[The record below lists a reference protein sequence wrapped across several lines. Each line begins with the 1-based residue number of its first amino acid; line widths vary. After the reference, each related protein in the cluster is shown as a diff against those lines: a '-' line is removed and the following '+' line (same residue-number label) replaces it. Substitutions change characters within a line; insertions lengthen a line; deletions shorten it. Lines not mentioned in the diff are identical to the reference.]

1 MVILPV
7 MERIARL
14 VSELHPFLASLA
26 QHFIR
31 SNFFGARVL
40 FEVSLALRFSPGPSR
55 CLGRRLNGRC
65 DVVIA
70 FTTIITSLFFIGS
83 LRGHPSRR
91 HMRQKFRNDE
101 SNGILLVCLRSLAAF
116 PAVNEPWAHHVRP
129 YWIQRHPLVTSSAE
143 SAMGL
148 HFATVGLALEKSDP
162 LLLGL
167 AMTL

>member
-1 MVILPV
+1 MILPV
-7 MERIARL
+7 IERITRL

-31 SNFFGARVL
+31 SDFFGARVL
-40 FEVSLALRFSPGPSR
+40 FEVSLALRLSLGPSR

-70 FTTIITSLFFIGS
+70 FTTIICPLFFIAS
-83 LRGHPSRR
+83 VRGHLLDC
-91 HMRQKFRNDE
+91 Q
-101 SNGILLVCLRSLAAF
+101 GIFAAF
-116 PAVNEPWAHHVRP
+116 PAVNEPWTHHVSP
-129 YWIQRHPLVTSSAE
+129 NWVQRHPLVASSAE

-148 HFATVGLALEKSDP
+148 HFATVGLALEESDP